1 MLLYERIE
9 EKGLEN
15 VLTRYSQ
22 RQRDYF
28 LEQTPEDELVM
39 YAVIG
44 LTPEELTLLFTQR
57 AIQKEFSRLL
67 PENLFYS
74 WSTISGVVSIS
85 SIFRHLQTDTLL
97 TEYKKDPCTLF
108 YLLDSGQITVYDV
121 LGKLKKMTLHEIS
134 KLRSYHSRFK
144 EVWEVLCKIT
154 VSSVFP
160 IREGSSWSGKKSVS
174 IRDAARGSYS
184 RDLAKYVV
192 EFI

>member
-9 EKGLEN
+9 EKGIDYVLE
-15 VLTRYSQ
+15 RYSQ

-28 LEQTPEDELVM
+28 LEKTPEDDLVM

-44 LTPEELTLLFTQR
+44 LTPEELVLLFTKSVL
-57 AIQKEFSRLL
+57 QKEFSRLL

-74 WSTISGVVSIS
+74 WDTIRGVVDVSF
-85 SIFRHLQTDTLL
+85 IFSHLDSDTFL
-97 TEYKKDPCTLF
+97 TEYKKDPRTLF
-108 YLLDSGQITVYDV
+108 YLLDSRQITICDI
-121 LGKLKKMTLHEIS
+121 LSKIRNMTLHEIS
-134 KLRSYHSRFK
+134 KLRGYHRRFQ
-144 EVWEVLCKIT
+144 EVWAVLCKLV

-160 IREGSSWSGKKSVS
+160 IREGSMWSGGKSERV
-174 IRDAARGSYS
+174 RDAARRSCA